1 MCGITGL
8 YSFKGALPHHLI
20 KEMTD
25 AIAHRGPDSDGFFE
39 NESSRCHLGH
49 RRLSIIDLRSAAN
62 QPMTSACQRYVIV
75 YNGEVYNFNEIKQEI
90 IAQKNI
96 VFKTTSDT
104 EVILEAFALWGKEFV
119 NKLNGMFAIAIFDK
133 QTAKLFIYRDRVG
146 IKPFYYILNEEIFAF
161 ASELKSITTLSKSIG
176 KFTLNKTAINYF
188 LRLGYIPAPHSI
200 FNEVKKFDAGNYAE
214 ISLDGIMSTT
224 NYWKLTDKIENT
236 VIVDET
242 QAKLE
247 LKDLLESSVK
257 YRMISDVSF
266 GVFLSGGIDSS
277 TIAAIAQQQSATPIN
292 TFSIGFN
299 EAKYNES
306 QHAAN
311 IAKTLGTNHHEF
323 IVSYKEAIDLFDSVL
338 ESYDEPFSDSSSIPT
353 MLVSMMAKKYVT
365 MTLSGD
371 GGDEQFL
378 GYGAYNWA
386 KRLDN
391 PLLKCSRNLIKPL
404 LAATNSNR
412 FKRVSEMFAFTKETD
427 LKSHIFSVEQY
438 YYSDRELKN
447 TIKNKLY
454 EPLTFENIESNRNLS
469 SVEKQA
475 IFDLQYYLRDDL
487 LVKVDRATMKYSLE
501 TRVPLLDH
509 RIVEYSLNLSQDL
522 KIKNGESKYILK
534 QVLFSYLPKELFDR
548 PKWGFGLPIRQWLN
562 GEMRYLIDD
571 YLSNEKLLKYDF
583 YNLDEINNL
592 KERYFNGEDFLF
604 NKIWAIIILNQ
615 WLEKNTIH
623 LKTLQ
628 AL

>member
-1 MCGITGL
+1 MCGIAGL

-25 AIAHRGPDSDGFFE
+25 AIAHRGPDADGFFE
-39 NESSRCHLGH
+39 NENGLCHLGH

-62 QPMTSACQRYVIV
+62 QPMTSSCQRYMIV
-75 YNGEVYNFNEIKQEI
+75 YNGEVYNFNEIKEEI
-90 IAQKNI
+90 LSQKDIN
-96 VFKTTSDT
+96 FKTTSDT
-104 EVILEAFALWGKEFV
+104 EVILEAFVLWGKEFV
-119 NKLNGMFAIAIFDK
+119 SKLNGMFAIAIFDK
-133 QTAKLFIYRDRVG
+133 QTEKLHIYRDRIG
-146 IKPFYYILNEEIFAF
+146 IKPLYYILNDQLFAF
-161 ASELKSITTLSKSIG
+161 ASELKSITTLTKHFE
-176 KFTLNKTAINYF
+176 KFTLNKTAINFF

-200 FNEVKKFDAGNYAE
+200 FNEVKKFDAGSYAE
-214 ISLDGIMSTT
+214 VSLEGMSTT
-224 NYWKLTDKIENT
+224 NYWNLSSNIKDT
-236 VIVDET
+236 VITDESS
-242 QAKLE
+242 AKSK

-257 YRMISDVSF
+257 YRMISDVPF

-277 TIAAIAQQQSATPIN
+277 TIASIAQHVSDTPIN

-306 QHAAN
+306 QHAAS
-311 IAKTLGTNHHEF
+311 IAKSLGTHHHEF
-323 IVSYKEAIDLFDSVL
+323 IVSYKEAIDLFDSIL
-338 ESYDEPFSDSSSIPT
+338 QSYDEPFSDSSSIPT
-353 MLVSMMAKKYVT
+353 MLVSMMARKHVT

-391 PLLKCSRNLIKPL
+391 PLLKNGRKFIKPL
-404 LAATNSNR
+404 LSATNSNR
-412 FKRVSEMFAFTKETD
+412 FKRVSEMFAFSNNTE

-438 YYSDRELKN
+438 YFSNRELIN
-447 TIKNKLY
+447 TISSKLY
-454 EPLTFENIESNRNLS
+454 EPIAFEDIKSNRSLS

-475 IFDLQYYLRDDL
+475 IFDLQYYLVDDL

-509 RIVEYSLNLSQDL
+509 RIVEFSLNLSQDL
-522 KIKNGESKYILK
+522 KIKDGESKYLLK
-534 QVLFSYLPKELFDR
+534 QVLFSYLPKTLFDR

-571 YLSNEKLLKYDF
+571 YLSNEKLSKCDF
-583 YNLDEINNL
+583 YNIAEVNTL

-615 WLEKNTIH
+615 WLERNTVH
-623 LKTLQ
+623 LKSWQ
-628 AL
+628 AI